1 MPFKD
6 LCEGRR
12 GCGMKVG
19 SGVGSGGG
27 ISLQEASRCAVD
39 GGGRTLLQASSPGHQ
54 EQGQGWVV
62 VGGH

>member
-6 LCEGRR
+6 LCEGTR

-19 SGVGSGGG
+19 SRVGSGGG

-39 GGGRTLLQASSPGHQ
+39 GGGGLSSRHLALDTRSKDRG
-54 EQGQGWVV
+54 GW
-62 VGGH
+62 